1 MPLLP
6 PDSPTP
12 HDGND
17 TEQDGPRLFT
27 RRDHISAPIPQHE
40 RPSAFAKLTE
50 RLRRQRREAAP
61 GALQRLPLRKISI
74 ALGVLVLIAF
84 VGLCLLGAWLRHSMH
99 AALPQ
104 IDGTLHVAGLSQPV
118 TVTRN
123 AQGVPSIQAGTL
135 DDLLFAQGFVAAQD
149 RLWQMDA
156 LRRHASGEL
165 AEILGSSLVEH
176 DRTQRTLQIRA
187 AADRAIAVLPPD
199 QLHQLEAYARG
210 VNAFLEQNSD
220 RLPVEFH
227 LLHYTP
233 APWQPRDS
241 LLVSLAMFQDLSTE
255 FPTKMRREALAT
267 HLPPELMADLYPV
280 GSWRDHPPSQPSTD
294 LTTPKPEIE
303 QIPLDRSQSLL
314 ATPQDILRIA
324 QQFPGQRCENCRAGS
339 NNWAVAASRS
349 ASGGALLSNDMHL
362 SLSVPDIW
370 YEASLHGAT
379 LDVTGF
385 TLPGVP
391 FVLVGRN
398 AHVAWSFT
406 NLGADV
412 QDIRVEHLRGSGQ
425 STEFE
430 RADGTWSPV
439 AHHSEL
445 IRVRRGRDI
454 QLDVLTTTETVGNV
468 ELATPIISPL
478 FPSEHRTLS
487 LAWTIYDPANVS
499 SPFLDI
505 DAANDSGSLVA
516 SFASFGGPSL
526 NLIYADDNKHIGY
539 HAIGRIPVRGPA
551 VHYPRAAPPA
561 VPVGP
566 TPPDEDDSEDAPQAS
581 LITPEDNPASHKS
594 GPPSFAARCSEA
606 PRAFAQRVGYRRQA
620 RHKHWHRALRRGYR
634 AEARPLFSTWP
645 ASSTVMLDTAFHPV
659 RRGQRV
665 PPRTAKPQPKPKPKP
680 KEATKPDEEPIIAA
694 PVIDYTI
701 GSPIS
706 PLPVDAKDTTQ
717 QWSGYIPYNELPAII
732 DPPNGFLATANARIT
747 PDDYPYAIALD
758 WGAPYRV
765 ERINKLLAGRNGL
778 TSADMLA
785 LQNDVHSEFDRVVA
799 QRLVYALD
807 HASQAALSHDTKRL
821 HQTADILRSWNG
833 EITPDSAAPSIINA
847 TRTQLWSM
855 LLLPQIA
862 AHDKAGKHKARP
874 QELLALYQWGEQAD
888 ALESLLAHTPARW
901 LPPGFANWNDFLAEA
916 VVRAL
921 HDAHAPSDVSSW
933 HFGPLHPAEI
943 DHPLFS
949 MSPLFDRI
957 LGTATGSGPRA
968 TAGNATTIR
977 AIGHHFGP
985 SERFTADLASPDATT
1000 GNITTGESG
1009 NPASPWY
1016 LDQFEPWL
1024 KGTTLPLPLH
1034 DSQSTH
1040 TLTLLP

>member
-1 MPLLP
+1 MSFSEHGPQDPDTGSSSPQDEPL
-6 PDSPTP
+6 
-12 HDGND
+12 
-17 TEQDGPRLFT
+17 LFT
-27 RRDHISAPIPQHE
+27 RRDHAGEPHPHIP
-40 RPSAFAKLTE
+40 RRSSFAKLSE
-50 RLRRQRREAAP
+50 NLRRQRRQASERTSRRIS
-61 GALQRLPLRKISI
+61 LRRLSI
-74 ALGVLVLIAF
+74 AFCVLVAIVL
-84 VGLCLLGAWLRHSMH
+84 VGLFVLGAWLRHSMR

-123 AQGVPSIQAGTL
+123 AQGVPSIQAATL
-135 DDLLFAQGFVAAQD
+135 DDLLFAQGFVTAQD
-149 RLWQMDA
+149 RLWQMDM

-187 AADRAIAVLPPD
+187 AADRAVAVLPAD

-220 RLPVEFH
+220 HLPVEFH

-233 APWQPRDS
+233 APWQPRDT
-241 LLVSLAMFQDLSTE
+241 LLVSLAMFQDLSTG
-255 FPTKMRREALAT
+255 FPIKMRREALAA
-267 HLPPELMADLYPV
+267 HLPQELLADLYPV
-280 GSWRDHPPSQPSTD
+280 GSWRDHPPSQPATD
-294 LTTPKPEIE
+294 LTSPRPEIE

-314 ATPQDILRIA
+314 ATPEDILRVA
-324 QQFPGQRCENCRAGS
+324 RQFSGQRCENCRAGS

-391 FVLVGRN
+391 FVIVGRN

-412 QDIRVEHLRGSGQ
+412 QDVRIEHLRGSGQ
-425 STEFE
+425 NTEFE

-445 IRVRRGRDI
+445 IRVRRGHDI
-454 QLDVLTTTETVGNV
+454 QLDVLTTTETVGNA

-478 FPSEHRTLS
+478 FPTEHRTLS
-487 LAWTIYDPANVS
+487 LAWTIYDPTNVT
-499 SPFLDI
+499 SPFFNI
-505 DAANDSGSLVA
+505 DAASDSGSLVA

-551 VHYPRAAPPA
+551 VRHPRTNQPSL
-561 VPVGP
+561 PVGP
-566 TPPDEDDSEDAPQAS
+566 APPDEDDSEDAPPQAS
-581 LITPEDNPASHKS
+581 L
-594 GPPSFAARCSEA
+594 
-606 PRAFAQRVGYRRQA
+606 V
-620 RHKHWHRALRRGYR
+620 L
-634 AEARPLFSTWP
+634 P
-645 ASSTVMLDTAFHPV
+645 ASSKEPHLMDAAFHPV
-659 RRGQRV
+659 RRG
-665 PPRTAKPQPKPKPKP
+665 PRAPLRPAKPEPKPKPKSKP
-680 KEATKPDEEPIIAA
+680 KEEPKPDDDLIVAP

-706 PLPVDAKDTTQ
+706 PLPVEAKDTTQ

-747 PDDYPYAIALD
+747 PDDYPYAITLD

-778 TSADMLA
+778 TPADMLA
-785 LQNDVHSEFDRVVA
+785 IQNDVHSEFDRVLA

-807 HASQAALSHDTKRL
+807 HASPAALSHDAKRL
-821 HQTADILRSWNG
+821 HRTADILRSWNG
-833 EITPDSAAPSIINA
+833 EVLPTLAAPAIVSA
-847 TRTQLWSM
+847 TRTELWSM

-862 AHDKAGKHKARP
+862 AHDKTSDQKMHP
-874 QELLALYQWGEQAD
+874 QELLALYEWGEQAD
-888 ALESLLAHTPARW
+888 ALENLLEHTPARW
-901 LPPGFANWNDFLAEA
+901 LPPGVTNWNDLLTGA
-916 VVRAL
+916 VDHAL
-921 HDAHAPSDVSSW
+921 HNAHAPSDVSTW
-933 HFGPLHPAEI
+933 HFGTVHPVEI
-943 DHPLFS
+943 NHPLFS
-949 MSPLFDRI
+949 MSPLFDRL
-957 LGTATGSGPRA
+957 LGVATGSGPRPI
-968 TAGNATTIR
+968 AGDGNTIR

-985 SERFTADLASPDATT
+985 SERFTADLSSPEATMA
-1000 GNITTGESG
+1000 NVTTGESG

-1016 LDQFEPWL
+1016 FDQFEPWL

-1034 DSQSTH
+1034 DNQSTH

>member
-1 MPLLP
+1 MPLPP

-27 RRDHISAPIPQHE
+27 RRDHISTPAPQHE

-50 RLRRQRREAAP
+50 RLRRQRREATP
-61 GALQRLPLRKISI
+61 GALQRFPLRKVSI
-74 ALGVLVLIAF
+74 ALGVLILIAF
-84 VGLCLLGAWLRHSMH
+84 VGLFVLGAWLRHSMH

-135 DDLLFAQGFVAAQD
+135 DDLLFAQGFVTAQD
-149 RLWQMDA
+149 RLWQMDT

-165 AEILGSSLVEH
+165 AEILGSGLVEH
-176 DRTQRTLQIRA
+176 DRTQRTLQLRA
-187 AADRAIAVLPPD
+187 AADRAIAVLPAD

-220 RLPVEFH
+220 HLPVEFH

-267 HLPPELMADLYPV
+267 HLPPNLLADLYPV
-280 GSWRDHPPSQPSTD
+280 GSWRDHPPSQPATD

-314 ATPQDILRIA
+314 ATPQDILRVA
-324 QQFPGQRCENCRAGS
+324 QQFPSQRCENCRAGS

-362 SLSVPDIW
+362 SLNVPDIW

-391 FVLVGRN
+391 FVIVGRN

-412 QDIRVEHLRGSGQ
+412 QDVRVEHLRGSGQ
-425 STEFE
+425 NTEFE

-445 IRVRRGRDI
+445 IHVRRGRDI

-478 FPSEHRTLS
+478 FPTEHRALS
-487 LAWTIYDPANVS
+487 LAWTIYDPANVT
-499 SPFLDI
+499 SPFLDV
-505 DAANDSGSLVA
+505 DTANDSGSLVA

-551 VHYPRAAPPA
+551 VHYPRATPPTL
-561 VPVGP
+561 PVGP
-566 TPPDEDDSEDAPQAS
+566 PPPDEDDSEDASPQAS
-581 LITPEDNPASHKS
+581 LLLPEI
-594 GPPSFAARCSEA
+594 SEKPHLMDA
-606 PRAFAQRVGYRRQA
+606 
-620 RHKHWHRALRRGYR
+620 
-634 AEARPLFSTWP
+634 
-645 ASSTVMLDTAFHPV
+645 AFHPV

-665 PPRTAKPQPKPKPKP
+665 PPRATKPQPKPKPKP
-680 KEATKPDEEPIIAA
+680 KEEEKKLDEEPIVAA

-765 ERINKLLAGRNGL
+765 ERINKLLAGRSGL
-778 TSADMLA
+778 TPADMLA
-785 LQNDVHSEFDRVVA
+785 IQNDVHSEFDRVVA

-807 HASQAALSHDTKRL
+807 HASQAALSHDAKRL
-821 HQTADILRSWNG
+821 RQTADILRSWNG
-833 EITPDSAAPSIINA
+833 EISPDSAAPSIINA

-862 AHDKAGKHKARP
+862 AHDKAGKHKAGP

-888 ALESLLAHTPARW
+888 ALENLLAHTPARW
-901 LPPGFANWNDFLAEA
+901 LPPGFANWDDFLTEA
-916 VVRAL
+916 VARAL
-921 HDAHAPSDVSSW
+921 HDAHAPSNVSSW

-949 MSPLFDRI
+949 MSPLFDRL
-957 LGTATGSGPRA
+957 LGTATGSGPRP
-968 TAGNATTIR
+968 TAGNGTTIR

-1034 DSQSTH
+1034 DNQSTH